1 MLFFYYIRSTD
12 NLLNSFF
19 CMKKFLLITI
29 ALFGV
34 TLSMTSCF
42 STRILYGDVKPNEPL
57 VQVNKEWNHYLI
69 GGLVPVGK
77 NKLEASEYVNNAE
90 NFVVKTNQSFINMLV
105 AGITCGIYAPSQ
117 TKFYLPLRDLQDLPV
132 DGKLKSDE

>member
-1 MLFFYYIRSTD
+1 M
-12 NLLNSFF
+12 
-19 CMKKFLLITI
+19 
-29 ALFGV
+29 
-34 TLSMTSCF
+34 
-42 STRILYGDVKPNEPL
+42 
-57 VQVNKEWNHYLI
+57 
-69 GGLVPVGK
+69 GK